1 MKLKTLLKSKILL
14 PNYKLMP
21 TSSPK
26 TKLKLSLLYQK
37 ITLDKMLM
45 PKPLNGMK
53 TPPITTEKN
62 SKWKEWELV
71 PNPEMLDKDYLMP
84 LTD

>member
-1 MKLKTLLKSKILL
+1 MLIF
-14 PNYKLMP
+14 
-21 TSSPK
+21 SPK
-26 TKLKLSLLYQK
+26 TKSKLSPLYQK
-37 ITLDKMLM
+37 ITLDKTLM
-45 PKPLNGMK
+45 PKPLNGIT

-62 SKWKEWELV
+62 SKWKEWEPV